1 MAKAKQIMMVFSIIG
16 RGKSGKYMEMLKTKN
31 IHFHFQMTA
40 FGTAPSEMLDI
51 FGLGNNDKDVVISLA
66 DEEYVNAYAA
76 EYTKN
81 LGAASEYGGL
91 MMTLRLSAINRL
103 TAEIVY
109 RTHRNGG
116 DKGEGSKMK
125 DKQKHQLILITV
137 NRGYT
142 EEVMQTSK
150 RAGAMGGTIL
160 RARLALDEQAVQKVG
175 ELDLQQEREIISILA
190 PCGTAEEI
198 MEAVNREHGATSA
211 ANGMIISLPVDKAY
225 KI

>member
-1 MAKAKQIMMVFSIIG
+1 MAKENQIMMVFSIIG
-16 RGKSGKYMEMLKTKN
+16 RGKSAKYMEMLKTKN

-66 DEEYVNAYAA
+66 NEEYVDAYTAEFAKNLGTAA
-76 EYTKN
+76 EY
-81 LGAASEYGGL
+81 GGI

-109 RTHRNGG
+109 RTHRGSG
-116 DKGEGSKMK
+116 DKGEKNKMK

-137 NRGYT
+137 NQGYT
-142 EEVMQTSK
+142 EEVMQTAK

-160 RARLALDEQAVQKVG
+160 RARLAIDEHAEQVG
-175 ELDLQQEREIISILA
+175 ELDLQREREILSILA
-190 PCGTAEEI
+190 PGGTAQEI
-198 MEAVNREHGATSA
+198 MEAINREHGATSA